1 MGEDDVSNS
10 DYIDE
15 LTGLVEPTGN
25 LMFTTTESK
34 LTIEVSELTKVGHS
48 IAVLVL
54 VTCLLG
60 LVNGLDFTQPESGLV
75 RPDEFVFRFA
85 QNAPDESA
93 IFNGNVYDDEGE
105 PIDNATVYIS
115 WYEGDYWNTSS
126 VQTNSDGFFEIKQLD
141 PGITRVDIIVDR
153 DEYKDRY
160 SNRVL
165 LSPPALFEPI
175 GFTSIDFKIP
185 SQEEFANQPCVDGT
199 TNCTIR
205 EIDNS
210 AKQMDHPLMDS
221 GASLIYSAI
230 GIGFIS
236 LAILA
241 AGFAIWSMKTGSVY
255 LLRTAT
261 VLSFFTMGHYYSACM
276 FSLVA
281 FILTFT
287 ISKPRRTLN

>member
-1 MGEDDVSNS
+1 MAEDDLSNS

-15 LTGLVEPTGN
+15 LTGLAEPTSN

-75 RPDEFVFRFA
+75 RPDDCVFRFA

-141 PGITRVDIIVDR
+141 PGISRVDIIVDR

-185 SQEEFANQPCVDGT
+185 SQEEFANQPCAEGT

-221 GASLIYSAI
+221 GASMIYSAI

-287 ISKPRRTLN
+287 ISKPHRTLN

>member
-1 MGEDDVSNS
+1 MGEDEASDS

-15 LTGLVEPTGN
+15 LTGLVEPTSN
-25 LMFTTTESK
+25 LMFTTSESK
-34 LTIEVSELTKVGHS
+34 LTIEVNELTKVGHS

-93 IFNGNVYDDEGE
+93 IFNGHVYDDEGE

-126 VQTNSDGFFEIKQLD
+126 ALTSSDGFFEIKQLD

-175 GFTSIDFKIP
+175 GFTSIDFKVP
-185 SQEEFANQPCVDGT
+185 SQEEFADQPCADGT

-221 GASLIYSAI
+221 GASMIYSTI
-230 GIGFIS
+230 GIGFVS
-236 LAILA
+236 LAVIA
-241 AGFAIWSMKTGSVY
+241 AGFAIWSMKSGSVY
-255 LLRTAT
+255 LLRTAS

-287 ISKPRRTLN
+287 ISKPHRTLN

>member
-60 LVNGLDFTQPESGLV
+60 IVNGLDFVQPESGLV

-93 IFNGNVYDDEGE
+93 IFNGHVYDDEGE

-115 WYEGDYWNTSS
+115 WYEEDYWNTSF
-126 VQTNSDGFFEIKQLD
+126 VQTSSDGFFEIEQLD

-153 DEYKDRY
+153 SDFKDFY

-175 GFTSIDFKIP
+175 GFTSIDFEVP
-185 SQEEFANQPCVDGT
+185 SQEAFADQPCADGT

-221 GASLIYSAI
+221 GASMIYSTI
-230 GIGFIS
+230 GIGFVS
-236 LAILA
+236 LAVIA
-241 AGFAIWSMKTGSVY
+241 AGFAIWSMKTGSIY
-255 LLRTAT
+255 LLRTAS

-276 FSLVA
+276 LSLVA

-287 ISKPRRTLN
+287 ISKPRRALN

>member
-1 MGEDDVSNS
+1 MGEDDVSDS

-15 LTGLVEPTGN
+15 LTGLVEPVN
-25 LMFTTTESK
+25 DLMFTTTESK
-34 LTIEVSELTKVGHS
+34 LTIEVNELTRVGHS

-54 VTCLLG
+54 ITCLLG
-60 LVNGLDFTQPESGLV
+60 LANGLDFTQPESGLV

-93 IFNGNVYDDEGE
+93 IFNGHVYDDQGD

-126 VQTNSDGFFEIKQLD
+126 TETSGDGFFEIELLD

-153 DEYKDRY
+153 NDFKDRY

-185 SQEEFANQPCVDGT
+185 SQETFADQLCADGT

-221 GASLIYSAI
+221 GASMIYSTI
-230 GIGFIS
+230 GIGFVS
-236 LAILA
+236 LAVIA
-241 AGFAIWSMKTGSVY
+241 SGFAIWSMKTGSVH
-255 LLRTAT
+255 LLRTAS

>member
-1 MGEDDVSNS
+1 MGEDDVSDS
-10 DYIDE
+10 GYIDE
-15 LTGLVEPTGN
+15 LTGLVEPTSD

-34 LTIEVSELTKVGHS
+34 LTIEVNELTKVGHS

-93 IFNGNVYDDEGE
+93 IFNGHVYDDEGE

-126 VQTNSDGFFEIKQLD
+126 TLTSSDGFFEIKQLD

-175 GFTSIDFKIP
+175 GFTSIDFKVP
-185 SQEEFANQPCVDGT
+185 SQEEFAVQPCADGT

-221 GASLIYSAI
+221 GASMIYSTI
-230 GIGFIS
+230 GIGFVS
-236 LAILA
+236 LAVIA

-255 LLRTAT
+255 LLRTAS

-287 ISKPRRTLN
+287 ISKPHRTLN

>member
-60 LVNGLDFTQPESGLV
+60 IVNGLDFVQPESGLV

-93 IFNGNVYDDEGE
+93 IFNGHVYDDEGE

-126 VQTNSDGFFEIKQLD
+126 VQTSSDGFFEIEQLD

-153 DEYKDRY
+153 NDFKDRY

-175 GFTSIDFKIP
+175 GFTSIDFEVP
-185 SQEEFANQPCVDGT
+185 SQEAFADQPCADGT

-221 GASLIYSAI
+221 GASMIYSTI
-230 GIGFIS
+230 GIGFVS
-236 LAILA
+236 LAVIA

-255 LLRTAT
+255 LLRTAS

-287 ISKPRRTLN
+287 ISKPRRALN

>member
-1 MGEDDVSNS
+1 MAEDDLSNS

-15 LTGLVEPTGN
+15 LTGLAEPTSN

-60 LVNGLDFTQPESGLV
+60 LLNGLDFTQPESGLV

-141 PGITRVDIIVDR
+141 PGISRVDIIVDR

-165 LSPPALFEPI
+165 LSPPALFEPK
-175 GFTSIDFKIP
+175 GFPSIDFKIP
-185 SQEEFANQPCVDGT
+185 SQEEFSNQPCADGT

-221 GASLIYSAI
+221 GASMIYSAI

-261 VLSFFTMGHYYSACM
+261 ILSFFTMGHYYSACM

-287 ISKPRRTLN
+287 ISKPHRTLN

>member
-1 MGEDDVSNS
+1 MGEDDVSDS

-15 LTGLVEPTGN
+15 LTGLVEPTN
-25 LMFTTTESK
+25 DLMFTTTESK

-93 IFNGNVYDDEGE
+93 VFNGHVYDDEGE

-126 VQTNSDGFFEIKQLD
+126 VQTSSDGFFEIEQLD

-153 DEYKDRY
+153 NDFKDRY

-175 GFTSIDFKIP
+175 GFTSIDFKVP
-185 SQEEFANQPCVDGT
+185 SQEVFADQPCADGT

-221 GASLIYSAI
+221 GASMIYSTI
-230 GIGFIS
+230 GIGFVS
-236 LAILA
+236 LAVIA

-255 LLRTAT
+255 LLRTAS

-287 ISKPRRTLN
+287 IRKPRRTLN

>member
-1 MGEDDVSNS
+1 MAEDDLSNS

-15 LTGLVEPTGN
+15 LTGLAEPTSN

-105 PIDNATVYIS
+105 PIANATVYIS

-141 PGITRVDIIVDR
+141 PGISRVDIIVDR

-185 SQEEFANQPCVDGT
+185 SQAEFANQPCAEGT

-221 GASLIYSAI
+221 GASMIYSAI

-261 VLSFFTMGHYYSACM
+261 ILSFFTMGHYYSACM

-287 ISKPRRTLN
+287 ISKPHRTLN

>member
-1 MGEDDVSNS
+1 MAEDDLSNS

-15 LTGLVEPTGN
+15 LTGRAEPTSN

-141 PGITRVDIIVDR
+141 PGISRVDIIVDR

-185 SQEEFANQPCVDGT
+185 SQEEFANQPCAEGT

-221 GASLIYSAI
+221 GASMIYSAI

-261 VLSFFTMGHYYSACM
+261 ILSFFTMGHYYSACM

-287 ISKPRRTLN
+287 ISKPHRALN

>member
-1 MGEDDVSNS
+1 MAEDDLSNS

-15 LTGLVEPTGN
+15 LTGLAEPTSN

-60 LVNGLDFTQPESGLV
+60 LVNGLDFTHPASGLV
-75 RPDEFVFRFA
+75 RPDELVFRFA

-141 PGITRVDIIVDR
+141 PGISRVDIIVDR

-185 SQEEFANQPCVDGT
+185 SQEEFANQPCAEGT

-221 GASLIYSAI
+221 GASMIYSAI

-261 VLSFFTMGHYYSACM
+261 ILSFFTMGHYYSACM

-287 ISKPRRTLN
+287 ISKPHRTLN

>member
-1 MGEDDVSNS
+1 MGEDETSDS

-15 LTGLVEPTGN
+15 LTGLVEPTSN
-25 LMFTTTESK
+25 LMFTTSESK
-34 LTIEVSELTKVGHS
+34 LTIEVNELTKVGHS

-93 IFNGNVYDDEGE
+93 IFNGHVYDDEGE
-105 PIDNATVYIS
+105 PIFNAVVHIS
-115 WYEGDYWNTSS
+115 WYEEGFWNTSYVRTS
-126 VQTNSDGFFEIKQLD
+126 SDGFFEIEQLD
-141 PGITRVDIIVDR
+141 PGITKVEIIVDR
-153 DEYKDRY
+153 NDFTDSY

-175 GFTSIDFKIP
+175 GFTSIDFKVP
-185 SQEEFANQPCVDGT
+185 SQEEFADQPCADGT

-221 GASLIYSAI
+221 GASMIYSTI
-230 GIGFIS
+230 GIGFVS
-236 LAILA
+236 LAVIA

-255 LLRTAT
+255 LLRTAS

-287 ISKPRRTLN
+287 ISKPHRTLN

>member
-1 MGEDDVSNS
+1 MGEDEASDS

-15 LTGLVEPTGN
+15 LTGLVEPTSD
-25 LMFTTTESK
+25 LMFTTSESK
-34 LTIEVSELTKVGHS
+34 LTIEVNELTKVGHS

-93 IFNGNVYDDEGE
+93 IFNGHVYDDEGE

-126 VQTNSDGFFEIKQLD
+126 ALTSSDGFFEIKQLD

-175 GFTSIDFKIP
+175 GFTSIDFKVP
-185 SQEEFANQPCVDGT
+185 SQEEFADQPCADGT

-221 GASLIYSAI
+221 GASMIYSTI
-230 GIGFIS
+230 GIGFVS
-236 LAILA
+236 LAVIA

-255 LLRTAT
+255 LLRTAS

-287 ISKPRRTLN
+287 ISKPHRTLN

>member
-1 MGEDDVSNS
+1 MAEDDLSNS

-15 LTGLVEPTGN
+15 LTGLAEPTSN

-141 PGITRVDIIVDR
+141 PGISRVDIIVDR

-185 SQEEFANQPCVDGT
+185 SQEEFANQPCADGT

-221 GASLIYSAI
+221 GASMIYSAI

-261 VLSFFTMGHYYSACM
+261 ILSFFTMGHYYSACM

-287 ISKPRRTLN
+287 ISKPHRTLN

>member
-60 LVNGLDFTQPESGLV
+60 LVNGLDFAQPESGLV

-93 IFNGNVYDDEGE
+93 IFNGHVYDDEGE

-126 VQTNSDGFFEIKQLD
+126 VQTGSDGFFEIEQLD

-153 DEYKDRY
+153 NDFKDRY

-175 GFTSIDFKIP
+175 GFTSIDFEVP
-185 SQEEFANQPCVDGT
+185 SQEAFADQPCADGT

-205 EIDNS
+205 EMDNS

-221 GASLIYSAI
+221 GASMIYSTI
-230 GIGFIS
+230 GIGFVS
-236 LAILA
+236 LAVIA

-255 LLRTAT
+255 LLRTAS

-287 ISKPRRTLN
+287 ISKPRRALN

>member
-60 LVNGLDFTQPESGLV
+60 LVNGLDFAQPESGLV

-85 QNAPDESA
+85 QTAPDDSA
-93 IFNGNVYDDEGE
+93 IFNGHVYDDEGE

-126 VQTNSDGFFEIKQLD
+126 VQTSSDGFFEIEQLD

-153 DEYKDRY
+153 NDFKDRY

-175 GFTSIDFKIP
+175 GFTSIDFEVP
-185 SQEEFANQPCVDGT
+185 SQEAFADQPCADGT

-221 GASLIYSAI
+221 GASLIYSTI
-230 GIGFIS
+230 GIGFVS
-236 LAILA
+236 LALIA

-255 LLRTAT
+255 LLRTAS

-287 ISKPRRTLN
+287 ISKPRRALN

>member
-1 MGEDDVSNS
+1 MGEDDASNS

-60 LVNGLDFTQPESGLV
+60 LVNGLDFVQPESGLV

-93 IFNGNVYDDEGE
+93 IFNGHVYDDEGE

-115 WYEGDYWNTSS
+115 WYEEDYWNTSF
-126 VQTNSDGFFEIKQLD
+126 VQTSSDGFFEIEQLD

-153 DEYKDRY
+153 SDFKDFY

-175 GFTSIDFKIP
+175 GFTSIDFEVP
-185 SQEEFANQPCVDGT
+185 SQEAFADQPCADGT

-221 GASLIYSAI
+221 GASMIYSTI
-230 GIGFIS
+230 GIGFVS
-236 LAILA
+236 LAVIA
-241 AGFAIWSMKTGSVY
+241 AGFAIWSMKTGSIY
-255 LLRTAT
+255 LLRTAS

-287 ISKPRRTLN
+287 ISKPRRALN

>member
-1 MGEDDVSNS
+1 MAEDDLSNS

-15 LTGLVEPTGN
+15 LTGLAEPTSN

-141 PGITRVDIIVDR
+141 PGISRVDIIVDR

-185 SQEEFANQPCVDGT
+185 SQEEFANQPCADGT

-221 GASLIYSAI
+221 GASMIYSAI

>member
-1 MGEDDVSNS
+1 MAEDDLSNS

-15 LTGLVEPTGN
+15 LTGLAEPTSN

-141 PGITRVDIIVDR
+141 PGISRVDIIVDR

-185 SQEEFANQPCVDGT
+185 SQEEFANQPCAEGT

-221 GASLIYSAI
+221 GASMIYSAI

-276 FSLVA
+276 FSLFA

>member
-1 MGEDDVSNS
+1 MGEDESSDS

-15 LTGLVEPTGN
+15 LTGLVEPTSN
-25 LMFTTTESK
+25 LMFTTSESK
-34 LTIEVSELTKVGHS
+34 LTIEVNELTKVGHS

-60 LVNGLDFTQPESGLV
+60 LINGLDFTQPESGLV

-93 IFNGNVYDDEGE
+93 IFNGHVYDDEGE

-126 VQTNSDGFFEIKQLD
+126 ALTSSDGFFEIKQLD

-175 GFTSIDFKIP
+175 GFTSIDFKVP
-185 SQEEFANQPCVDGT
+185 SQEEFADQPCADGT

-221 GASLIYSAI
+221 GASMIYSTI
-230 GIGFIS
+230 GIGFVS
-236 LAILA
+236 LAVIA
-241 AGFAIWSMKTGSVY
+241 AGFAIWSMKSGSVY
-255 LLRTAT
+255 LLRTAS

-287 ISKPRRTLN
+287 ISKPHRTLN

>member
-1 MGEDDVSNS
+1 MGEDEVSDS

-15 LTGLVEPTGN
+15 LTGLVEPTSN
-25 LMFTTTESK
+25 LMFTTSESK
-34 LTIEVSELTKVGHS
+34 LTIEVNELTKVGHS

-93 IFNGNVYDDEGE
+93 IFNGHIYDDEGE

-126 VQTNSDGFFEIKQLD
+126 ALTSSDGFFEIKQLD

-153 DEYKDRY
+153 GEYKDRY

-175 GFTSIDFKIP
+175 GFTSIDFKVP
-185 SQEEFANQPCVDGT
+185 SQEEFAEQPCTDGT

-221 GASLIYSAI
+221 GASMIYSTI
-230 GIGFIS
+230 GIGFVS
-236 LAILA
+236 LAVIA
-241 AGFAIWSMKTGSVY
+241 AGFAIWSMKSGSVY
-255 LLRTAT
+255 LLRTAS

-287 ISKPRRTLN
+287 ISKPHRTLN